1 MARKIIFH
9 FYRHG
14 EKDEAGILTDEGKKH
29 ASRVGKELAED
40 LLKEGKI
47 TVKCIATTVPRA
59 IETRDNIENAIKE
72 SRNPDIE
79 LVKSKIMR
87 RMGEGGAPRDKKHP
101 WWIEAQKPG
110 TDIIEFW
117 LKKDEPDAI
126 ESPTEAATKLNVLL
140 KLIDRVSRRLEAGKP
155 VHYVFVGH
163 ADVAALIKH
172 ISGQT
177 PAELGATFGYCSK
190 VKFEFEDG
198 KIWMDFNGKKFEVK
212 T

>member
-1 MARKIIFH
+1 MARKITFH

-14 EKDEAGILTDEGKKH
+14 EKDKAGMLTDKGREQAGLAGKT
-29 ASRVGKELAED
+29 LAED
-40 LLKEGKI
+40 LQREGKI

-59 IETRDNIENAIKE
+59 IETRDKIENVIKE
-72 SRNPDIE
+72 SGNPDIE
-79 LVKSKIMR
+79 LVKSSIR
-87 RMGEGGAPRDKKHP
+87 RKMGEGGAPRDKLHP
-101 WWIEAQKPG
+101 WWEEAKKAP
-110 TDIIEFW
+110 DIIEFW
-117 LKKDEPDAI
+117 LKNDAPAAI
-126 ESPTEAATKLNVLL
+126 ETSTEAATKLKVLL

-163 ADVAALIKH
+163 ADVAALIRL

-190 VKFEFEDG
+190 VKFEFEEG
-198 KIWMDFNGKKFEVK
+198 KIWMEFNGKRFEAK